1 MLRQTLVALVAT
13 AAAAC
18 ALAAAALADGPVAA
32 AACGA
37 SGYSYAGV
45 RGAAVAN
52 GVAATLSAETLPS
65 VQSGHVA
72 AWVGVG
78 GAGLGPGGSTEWI
91 QAGLAGFPDG
101 RNELYYE
108 VALPDQ
114 HARYVKL
121 GDVTQGTRYHVAV
134 LEVAGKRSTWRVFV
148 NGKAAADPIFLPG
161 SHGIWTPVA
170 TSESWDGG
178 QPACNRFDYA
188 FDGVSFAAQPGGAWR
203 TIASRRVLQDPG
215 YAVTDSATGFVA
227 HAVA

>member
-1 MLRQTLVALVAT
+1 VLRQTLVALVAT
-13 AAAAC
+13 AAAAG
-18 ALAAAALADGPVAA
+18 ALAAAAFADGSPVAP
-32 AACGA
+32 CGA
-37 SGYSYAGV
+37 TGYSYAGV
-45 RGAAVAN
+45 RGSAVAN
-52 GVAATLSAETLPS
+52 GVAATLSAETLPI

-91 QAGLAGFPDG
+91 QAGLAAFPDG

-108 VALPDQ
+108 VALPDE

-121 GDVTQGTRYHVAV
+121 GNVAQGARYRVAV
-134 LEVAGKRSTWRVFV
+134 LEVAGKRGYWRVFV
-148 NGKAAADPIFLPG
+148 NNRAATDPILLPG

-188 FDGVSFAAQPGGAWR
+188 FDSVSFAAQPGGAWR
-203 TIASRRVLQDPG
+203 TIASRHVLQDPG
-215 YAVTDSATGFVA
+215 YSVTDSATGFVA
-227 HAVA
+227 HAV